1 MEEEIPLIGRTVL
14 RNLPVYFKSLYKLPV
29 KRCKSTWKSCG
40 LEEKMKRKDD
50 NVLSLRIGQSL
61 RAKKRDIEALV
72 GCFQENAPLGQTGGG
87 GLGKE
92 REVLV

>member
-50 NVLSLRIGQSL
+50 NVLSLRISQSL
-61 RAKKRDIEALV
+61 RAKKRDIELLK
-72 GCFQENAPLGQTGGG
+72 CW
-87 GLGKE
+87 
-92 REVLV
+92 